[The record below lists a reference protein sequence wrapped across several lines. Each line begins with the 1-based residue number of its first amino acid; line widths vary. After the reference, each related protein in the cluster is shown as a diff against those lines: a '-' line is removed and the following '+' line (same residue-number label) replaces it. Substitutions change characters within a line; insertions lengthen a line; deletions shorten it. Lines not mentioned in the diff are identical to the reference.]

1 MKFAD
6 SMPRDQVILGV
17 AEMVRNKY
25 TVIAGACELMAKDL
39 CNELRKRNVRCTH
52 AVGLFRLDEP
62 DAEKYVYYD
71 DEEGRDEYEVE
82 HDWVEV
88 EGKILDISASQ
99 FRKSVDGE
107 IPDIVFI
114 NHTSPLYQR
123 YYYLNDHA

>member
-1 MKFAD
+1 
-6 SMPRDQVILGV
+6 
-17 AEMVRNKY
+17 MVRNKY
-25 TVIAGACELMAKDL
+25 TVITGACELMAKDL
-39 CNELRKRNVRCTH
+39 CNELRKRNIRCTH
-52 AVGLFRLDEP
+52 SVGLFRLDEP

-99 FRKSVDGE
+99 FRKSVEDE

-114 NHTSPLYQR
+114 NHTSPLCQR